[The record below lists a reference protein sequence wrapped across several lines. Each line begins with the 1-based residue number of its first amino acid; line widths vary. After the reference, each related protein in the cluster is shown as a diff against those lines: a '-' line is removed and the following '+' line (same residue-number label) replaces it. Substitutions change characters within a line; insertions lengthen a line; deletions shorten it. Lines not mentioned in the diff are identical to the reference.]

1 MSRKLC
7 NCYLV
12 KAYTRRGLIT
22 SSLNPI
28 SLRSSSNIMSYT
40 AIANIP
46 QLLDS
51 GDCLCIGA
59 IINREVSNIFV
70 ITLVRV
76 SSDE

>member
-1 MSRKLC
+1 MSKKLC
-7 NCYLV
+7 NRYVV
-12 KAYTRRGLIT
+12 KAFTRWSLIT
-22 SSLNPI
+22 SSLNLI
-28 SLRSSSNIMSYT
+28 SLGSSSNKMSYT

-76 SSDE
+76 SSGE